1 MTFFEG
7 LPEFAQ
13 LADDGDF
20 SWEVQPCQTFRD
32 AWLKNAWEGR
42 LLGIEL
48 MSTLALVGLG
58 GLWLSP
64 RTWKLGAVLTSAISG
79 TSFLTAVVEYP
90 SYRYRMILE
99 PAMIVCMVAGWD
111 VIIDVIRRG
120 RRSLMQDLSNN

>member
-7 LPEFAQ
+7 LSEFDQ
-13 LADDGDF
+13 LADHGDL
-20 SWEVQPCQTFRD
+20 SWQSQRCQSFRD

-64 RTWKLGAVLTSAISG
+64 RTWRLAAVLTAAILG
-79 TSFLTAVVEYP
+79 TSLLTAVVEYP

-99 PAMIVCMVAGWD
+99 PVMIVCTMVGWD
-111 VIIDVIRRG
+111 VIVEVIRR
-120 RRSLMQDLSNN
+120 